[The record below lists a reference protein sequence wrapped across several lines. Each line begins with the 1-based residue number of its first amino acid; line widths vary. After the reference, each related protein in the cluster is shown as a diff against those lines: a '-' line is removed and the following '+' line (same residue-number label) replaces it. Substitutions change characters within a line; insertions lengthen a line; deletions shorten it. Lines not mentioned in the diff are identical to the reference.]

1 MIKHKINDVPGL
13 LCSGLEIVAG
23 AALMLVT
30 GLSGCDIIGRAFG
43 HPIPGTYEIVS
54 FAGGLV
60 VGLAIPITSRVK
72 GHVIIDIALD
82 KFPEALRHKLFL
94 LTRFMGIVLFLMI
107 GYSTFKM
114 GTQIR
119 SAGEVTQVL
128 GLPIYP
134 AAYAMGIAFFM
145 ECIIL
150 AEEAIRSMIGGG
162 KDE

>member
-1 MIKHKINDVPGL
+1 
-13 LCSGLEIVAG
+13 
-23 AALMLVT
+23 
-30 GLSGCDIIGRAFG
+30 
-43 HPIPGTYEIVS
+43 
-54 FAGGLV
+54 
-60 VGLAIPITSRVK
+60 
-72 GHVIIDIALD
+72 
-82 KFPEALRHKLFL
+82 
-94 LTRFMGIVLFLMI
+94 
-107 GYSTFKM
+107 M

-134 AAYAMGIAFFM
+134 AAYAMGIAFFI